1 MKGAVFDEEH
11 DEMVVVRDI
20 EMFSLC
26 EHHLVPFMGHVSIGY
41 LPKGKVLGISKLA
54 RIVEIYSRRV
64 MSGPINPLKRTL
76 QRHLSDPHIF
86 FWTVASIFSDMHFD
100 FLALL
105 DSQSSP
111 IILR

>member
-64 MSGPINPLKRTL
+64 MSGLINPLKRTL
-76 QRHLSDPHIF
+76 QRHHSDPHIF
-86 FWTVASIFSDMHFD
+86 FWAVASIFF
-100 FLALL
+100 
-105 DSQSSP
+105 
-111 IILR
+111 